1 MSSDDCALLNCE
13 QISSRWKSVL
23 EKDRIYARKC
33 RFVLSD
39 NPQLLPTFEQH
50 QFLQTIQHD
59 FSSTK
64 KFYFKL
70 RKLETR
76 WRFKPKVTVI
86 DCLKAEVNGKKMK
99 ISDDWLAQH
108 NYTGELVFLVKIV
121 FLNQ

>member
-1 MSSDDCALLNCE
+1 M
-13 QISSRWKSVL
+13 L

-86 DCLKAEVNGKKMK
+86 D
-99 ISDDWLAQH
+99 

-121 FLNQ
+121 FFESVSCIIKKLQNSRKISALICYLDKYVNIFRLVEHFLALH